1 MTICYDC
8 KTLFILIL
16 NRSFGK
22 LVCKCYPNKKLC
34 TLKQPLIIISA
45 SFSKV
50 KLKKKRV
57 LNCCVLEWYY
67 QRHRSSCIYFFL
79 ILTYSK
85 HEMWSYCVRVGHA
98 SEKYEISI
106 QIHIAIST
114 QIKFPDNMLSTRGE
128 MIKFKIMFILY
139 RLTNLSMED
148 IWINIF
154 RVSVG

>member
-1 MTICYDC
+1 MIWITIYYDC
-8 KTLFILIL
+8 KHCLLLFLINL
-16 NRSFGK
+16 LENWY
-22 LVCKCYPNKKLC
+22 VNVIQTKKLC

-45 SFSKV
+45 SFCKV

-114 QIKFPDNMLSTRGE
+114 WITLPDNILSTRGE

-139 RLTNLSMED
+139 RLIM
-148 IWINIF
+148 I
-154 RVSVG
+154 